1 MTPYHPSSSMPASA
15 TNGASRQA
23 SSVGRPLAALLLA
36 AAVAA
41 LAVAADRLMASW
53 ADEHLLATWVALWA
67 VVFAGSLVL
76 AGTMRRV
83 AQRVV
88 LSLDAWARQR
98 AEARAEARALI
109 LARQDPRL
117 MAEIQAARDRAEM
130 VQASVKPEAD
140 TASPVRSPAVW
151 SWSRPVWVHMYG
163 RNRDVSCYL

>member
-1 MTPYHPSSSMPASA
+1 MTPYHSSPSSMAPQQLAGAPSSM
-15 TNGASRQA
+15 
-23 SSVGRPLAALLLA
+23 GRPLAALLLA

-88 LSLDAWARQR
+88 VSLDGWARQR
-98 AEARAEARALI
+98 AEARAEARALM

-117 MAEIQAARDRAEM
+117 MAEIQAARDRAE
-130 VQASVKPEAD
+130 VSLPLATTSVHSQETNQVA
-140 TASPVRSPAVW
+140 RVW
-151 SWSRPVWVHMYG
+151 SWSRPTWIEMTG
-163 RNRDVSCYL
+163 RHREVSCYI